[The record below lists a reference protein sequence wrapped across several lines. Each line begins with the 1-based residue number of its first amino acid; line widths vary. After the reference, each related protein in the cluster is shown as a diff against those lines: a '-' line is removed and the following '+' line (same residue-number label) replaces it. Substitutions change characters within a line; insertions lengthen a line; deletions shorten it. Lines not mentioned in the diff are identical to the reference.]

1 MCVCACACVC
11 VWVSVCVCVFVCPF
25 RHSPV
30 KYLSSRISMI
40 HSNTAWPLLLL
51 AAPQDMAALITA
63 SILTP
68 SDAYTGEML
77 CRTELQIG
85 WYLIIGV
92 LIWLC
97 GVCVGALM
105 NLSYGTT
112 PSGAPSQTPQSQ
124 MPTSKAKPKA
134 TFRASVSAGDS
145 GSTADPSDVPAPD
158 QVVSIAVPVPHHPPV
173 LVTQHGHRYHRRRD
187 CRGLRGAH
195 TILRPYSAC
204 LLCANGPYTP

>member
-1 MCVCACACVC
+1 MV
-11 VWVSVCVCVFVCPF
+11 
-25 RHSPV
+25 
-30 KYLSSRISMI
+30 
-40 HSNTAWPLLLL
+40 HSNTAWQLLLL
-51 AAPQDMAALITA
+51 AARQDKAALITA

-97 GVCVGALM
+97 GICVGALM

-204 LLCANGPYTP
+204 LLCANDPYTP